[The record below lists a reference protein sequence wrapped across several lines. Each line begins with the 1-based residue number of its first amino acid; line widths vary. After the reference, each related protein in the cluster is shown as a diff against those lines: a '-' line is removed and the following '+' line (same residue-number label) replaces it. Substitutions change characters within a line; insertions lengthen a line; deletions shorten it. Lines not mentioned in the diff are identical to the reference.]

1 MFYRRTTQAAE
12 KFTNLLWTRSSGST
26 KKKQQQKFLE
36 SQSTM
41 PIVRRPASHAGG
53 LARPLLGPTPHSSA
67 SMGPLPGRSRHACVH
82 LGTPAATPPA
92 PLVCCCPFSLH
103 TLCSNVGYQLRVQAC
118 GRTTKP
124 QLVGAHSALCSAVP
138 QNQACQLSPDPSP
151 KDGAESWCPCVW
163 PAEMDFLHT
172 SVRCF
177 LVLILAMKVIGVHS
191 YSNSEDDVP
200 ENCTY
205 QMN

>member
-1 MFYRRTTQAAE
+1 
-12 KFTNLLWTRSSGST
+12 
-26 KKKQQQKFLE
+26 
-36 SQSTM
+36 M
-41 PIVRRPASHAGG
+41 PMVRRPASHAGG

-92 PLVCCCPFSLH
+92 LLVCCRPLSLH

-118 GRTTKP
+118 GMTTKP

-177 LVLILAMKVIGVHS
+177 LVLILAMKVIGAHS
-191 YSNSEDDVP
+191 YSNSEDDFP

>member
-12 KFTNLLWTRSSGST
+12 KFTNLLWTHSSGST

-41 PIVRRPASHAGG
+41 PMVRRPASHAGE

-151 KDGAESWCPCVW
+151 KDGAESWCPCV
-163 PAEMDFLHT
+163 
-172 SVRCF
+172 
-177 LVLILAMKVIGVHS
+177 
-191 YSNSEDDVP
+191 
-200 ENCTY
+200 
-205 QMN
+205 